1 MIAKC
6 RRAFT
11 ASRLQCVHYA
21 HKAPTP
27 MTRDESAAIRDFQT
41 TSSPSTRATQPAC
54 IAALRHRAQCSP
66 WVLQLTSG
74 LRTDM
79 LTGTPST
86 QDLLVRIKPKLMRD
100 PPAPSMTRMLTIDEL
115 ESFSSSSGKS
125 RYVSLSAR
133 GMHAFATDAML
144 QKMLKGEGW
153 MRPDFVEHCARVLRL
168 RVLSTMHRAHI
179 EYFAHAVGAPNVD
192 VPERGFMVN
201 KHMGRLQAM
210 REHVKARL
218 VNQDAQWTA
227 SSIYTVLPKRS
238 GIRGKEWH
246 ISTPLPYA
254 GLHCIIQVPVPK
266 HPIGHK
272 MSVSSE
278 PHARAVWESLLGKPI
293 DFDVLDQS
301 RQWNAHSMTGAP
313 EPYTQPTLS
322 VTALEHAYYKLPHL
336 TPNSMHMVKPT
347 LHRNSL
353 VKTYKNMHAQL
364 LSNAKERAEER
375 DHGPERNLA
384 YRVRIT
390 YPVESEDVRA
400 TKTVPVYVARKLFGD
415 QMCASAV
422 SWLMGLPVHT
432 GVVDSD
438 DVEMAYVGLVALPC
452 TADLATQLYRAVEYT
467 RNV

>member
-1 MIAKC
+1 MIAKS

-21 HKAPTP
+21 HKAPTS

-227 SSIYTVLPKRS
+227 SSIYT
-238 GIRGKEWH
+238 
-246 ISTPLPYA
+246 
-254 GLHCIIQVPVPK
+254 
-266 HPIGHK
+266 
-272 MSVSSE
+272 
-278 PHARAVWESLLGKPI
+278 
-293 DFDVLDQS
+293 
-301 RQWNAHSMTGAP
+301 
-313 EPYTQPTLS
+313 
-322 VTALEHAYYKLPHL
+322 
-336 TPNSMHMVKPT
+336 
-347 LHRNSL
+347 
-353 VKTYKNMHAQL
+353 
-364 LSNAKERAEER
+364 RAEER

-390 YPVESEDVRA
+390 YPVESEDVRV

-415 QMCASAV
+415 RMCASAV
-422 SWLMGLPVHT
+422 SWLLGLPVHSE
-432 GVVDSD
+432 VLDSD

>member
-1 MIAKC
+1 MIIAQC

-11 ASRLQCVHYA
+11 ASRVQCMHYA
-21 HKAPTP
+21 HQAC
-27 MTRDESAAIRDFQT
+27 MSREESASIRDFQT
-41 TSSPSTRATQPAC
+41 TSSPSTPDTQPPL
-54 IAALRHRAQCSP
+54 IAALRHRVQCSP

-86 QDLLVRIKPKLMRD
+86 QDLLVRIKPKLLRN
-100 PPAPSMTRMLTIDEL
+100 PLAPNTTRMLTIDEL

-125 RYVSLSAR
+125 RYVSLTAR
-133 GMHAFATDAML
+133 GMHAFATDSML

-179 EYFAHAVGAPNVD
+179 EFFAHAVGAQNVD
-192 VPERGFMVN
+192 VPERGYMVS

-210 REHVKARL
+210 REHVKARIA
-218 VNQDAQWTA
+218 NQDAQWTA
-227 SSIYTVLPKRS
+227 SSIYTILPQRS
-238 GIRGKEWH
+238 GIRGKPWH
-246 ISTPLPYA
+246 ISTPLPHA

-266 HPIGHK
+266 LSGQK

-278 PHARAVWESLLGKPI
+278 LHARSVWESLLPKPI

-322 VTALEHAYYKLPHL
+322 TSALERVYYKLPHL
-336 TPNSMHMVKPT
+336 TPDSLHMVKQT
-347 LHRNSL
+347 VHRNSL
-353 VKTYKNMHAQL
+353 VKTYKSMYEQL
-364 LSNAKERAEER
+364 QNTQRERAQVR
-375 DHGPERNLA
+375 DRGVERNLA

-390 YPVESEDVRA
+390 YPVESEDVRV
-400 TKTVPVYVARKLFGD
+400 TKTVPVYVAQKLFGD
-415 QMCASAV
+415 QVCASVV
-422 SWLMGLPVHT
+422 SWLLGLPVHT
-432 GVVDSD
+432 GVVDE
-438 DVEMAYVGLVALPC
+438 DVDMVYVGLVALPC
-452 TADLATQLYRAVEYT
+452 TADLATQLYRTVEYA